1 VDDSFASALA
11 ILERSAG
18 RRDRY
23 SDTFLKVFPVAG
35 AAVSTLGD
43 VLGSEIVSASNPT
56 AGRLDELQLDLGE
69 GPCWDALRSGQPI
82 AEPDLMSATATQR
95 WPSFAAAARD
105 LSAASIFAFPVA
117 VGPLR
122 LGAVDLFAKKR
133 LELSP
138 LQARQATAMAKVIGR
153 HLLGAA
159 IESAEEEHGQRT
171 SRLSRRVI
179 HQATGVVLAQL
190 NTSPEDAESLIQAHA
205 FANGRAMAEVATDII
220 EGRLRFRQR
229 DGEIEAVE

>member
-1 VDDSFASALA
+1 MDDSFASALA

-117 VGPLR
+117 VGVVCCYQCTPIY
-122 LGAVDLFAKKR
+122 AV
-133 LELSP
+133 
-138 LQARQATAMAKVIGR
+138 LQTKLK
-153 HLLGAA
+153 HAA
-159 IESAEEEHGQRT
+159 IYTDWYGGWYHYSPYYRKPDGQTKRALGSSPSALLYLIR
-171 SRLSRRVI
+171 
-179 HQATGVVLAQL
+179 
-190 NTSPEDAESLIQAHA
+190 SPCL
-205 FANGRAMAEVATDII
+205 
-220 EGRLRFRQR
+220 
-229 DGEIEAVE
+229 